1 MAPGFGEWSERL
13 SVGIEAIDAEHRLQI
28 SLVKALEDALARGG
42 TEVGVILEQLLDYTN
57 AHFVAEELMMRL
69 HAYPGYDGHVLEH
82 GRLLE
87 QLARVKG
94 HYGEGRHAATREL
107 TAALRHWL
115 VEHVQSMDAAFA
127 AHAANDRPA
136 P

>member
-1 MAPGFGEWSERL
+1 MPSTGSR
-13 SVGIEAIDAEHRLQI
+13 I

-42 TEVGVILEQLLDYTN
+42 TEVGAILEQLLDYTN

-69 HAYPGYDGHVLEH
+69 HAYPGYESHVLEH

-87 QLARVKG
+87 QLAGVKA
-94 HYGEGRHAATREL
+94 HHGEGKHAATREL
-107 TAALRHWL
+107 ASALHHWL
-115 VEHVQSMDAAFA
+115 VEHIQSMDAAFA
-127 AHAANDRPA
+127 AYAAHERTA